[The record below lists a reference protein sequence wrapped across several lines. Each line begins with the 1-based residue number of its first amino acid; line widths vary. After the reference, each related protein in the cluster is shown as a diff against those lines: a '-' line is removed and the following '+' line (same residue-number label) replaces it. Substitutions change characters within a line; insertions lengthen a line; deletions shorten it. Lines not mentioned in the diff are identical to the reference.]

1 MFNPAQKILRGS
13 EVESFINQNNFA
25 EAAKYLFHSQLNSWD
40 LLRKNY
46 DAMKFI
52 QVKSFWYDG
61 FKINV
66 QFNTER
72 ITSTA
77 AKVDDESVSKRKCF
91 LCSENLPE
99 DQKGILLREKFI
111 LLCNPYP
118 IFPQHFTVSSL
129 RHEPQRIDYSFKE
142 LLELTKLLS
151 PDFSLV
157 YNGPACGASAP
168 DHLHF
173 QAGTKLFIPI
183 ENDIQQLKN
192 DYGIILK
199 EDDKINISSINDGL
213 RRLIFIESTE
223 KSKIANSFKK
233 ILTVYK
239 NFSANTVEPM
249 MNIICS
255 YDIEFGW
262 NVIIFL
268 RSKHRPE
275 CFYNE
280 DPEKVMVSPAAIDL
294 GGILITPR
302 EEDFVKIDK
311 DFIRKILSEVSRNV
325 ESFSLLTEKLREKFD

>member
-99 DQKGILLREKFI
+99 DQKGILPREKFI

-129 RHEPQRIDYSFKE
+129 KHEPQRIDYSFKE
-142 LLELTKLLS
+142 FLELTKLLS

-192 DYGIILK
+192 DYGIVIK
-199 EDDKINISSINDGL
+199 EDDKINISAINDGL
-213 RRLIFIESTE
+213 RRLIFIESKE
-223 KSKIANSFKK
+223 KSKILNAFKK

-239 NFSANTVEPM
+239 NFSANTLEPM

-255 YDIEFGW
+255 HDREFGW

-311 DFIRKILSEVSRNV
+311 DFIRKILSEVSLSV